1 MDTAHDPIQWLKGL
15 PDELP
20 IGNINLP
27 GTHNSAAIDP
37 GRRTLHACQNFSIGE
52 QLRAGIR
59 LLDVRLKVRW
69 RPGEAAAGESR
80 TRGLIDFHTCH
91 GRIGRNAFQTFSSLL
106 DECRGFLADHPSEF
120 VVLLLTVDDWS
131 NARRYAGKALAAL
144 AALLGRYPTL
154 SGAALPVL
162 GAVRGKIFLYNRLND
177 DPILGVP
184 VRWANDTA
192 GSAAEYHGERAYEVW
207 VQDRYNDFSLRPRRA
222 KLRWII
228 AALTKKTPE
237 NVVLNFASGTWFGV
251 FGVYV
256 MDGLSQFLQACR
268 PAHFGW
274 ILFDYPFGLP
284 GRSRSQPDVVA
295 TIIRSN
301 F

>member
-1 MDTAHDPIQWLKGL
+1 MDTAQWLYGL
-15 PDELP
+15 PNEAP

-37 GRRTLHACQNFSIGE
+37 GRRTLHACQSFSIGG
-52 QLRAGIR
+52 QLLAGIR
-59 LLDVRLKVRW
+59 LLDVRLKIYR
-69 RPGEAAAGESR
+69 EDS
-80 TRGLIDFHTCH
+80 GLFGFDTCH
-91 GRIGRNAFQTFSSLL
+91 GRIGKNAFQSFSSLL
-106 DECRGFLADHPSEF
+106 DECGGFLADHPSEF
-120 VVLLLTVDDWS
+120 VILFLSVDDWS
-131 NARRYAGKALAAL
+131 IARRYSGEALAAL
-144 AALLGRYPTL
+144 AALLSHYPTQ
-154 SGAALPVL
+154 SGAAQPVL

-184 VRWANDTA
+184 VRWATDTA
-192 GSAAEYHGERAYEVW
+192 GSAAEDHPERSYELW
-207 VQDRYNDFSLRPRRA
+207 VQDRYNDFSLHPRRA

-256 MDGLSQFLQACR
+256 MDELSPFLRAQQTGR
-268 PAHFGW
+268 FGW

-284 GRSRSQPDVVA
+284 RRSRSHPDVVA
-295 TIIRSN
+295 TIIQSN

>member
-1 MDTAHDPIQWLKGL
+1 MDTAQWLNGL

-20 IGNINLP
+20 VGNINLP

-59 LLDVRLKVRW
+59 LLDVRLKV
-69 RPGEAAAGESR
+69 
-80 TRGLIDFHTCH
+80 
-91 GRIGRNAFQTFSSLL
+91 
-106 DECRGFLADHPSEF
+106 
-120 VVLLLTVDDWS
+120 
-131 NARRYAGKALAAL
+131 
-144 AALLGRYPTL
+144 
-154 SGAALPVL
+154 L

-177 DPILGVP
+177 DPLLGVP
-184 VRWANDTA
+184 VRWATDTA

-207 VQDRYNDFSLRPRRA
+207 IQDRYNDFSPHPRRA

-228 AALTKKTPE
+228 AAFTKKTPE

-256 MDGLSQFLQACR
+256 MDELSQFLRAWR
-268 PAHFGW
+268 PGHFGW

>member
-1 MDTAHDPIQWLKGL
+1 MDTAQWLNGL
-15 PDELP
+15 PDEVP

-37 GRRTLHACQNFSIGE
+37 GRRTLHACQDLSIGG

-59 LLDVRLKVRW
+59 LLDVRIKIYRDDSDLF
-69 RPGEAAAGESR
+69 GF
-80 TRGLIDFHTCH
+80 DTCH
-91 GRIGRNAFQTFSSLL
+91 GRIGKNAFQSFSSLL
-106 DECRGFLADHPSEF
+106 DECREFLADHPSEF
-120 VVLLLTVDDWS
+120 VILFLAVDDWS
-131 NARRYAGKALAAL
+131 NARRYAAEALSTL

-154 SGAALPVL
+154 SGARLPVL

-184 VRWANDTA
+184 VRWATDTA
-192 GSAAEYHGERAYEVW
+192 GSAAEYHRERSYELW
-207 VQDRYNDFSLRPRRA
+207 VQDRYNDFSLHPRRA

-228 AALTKKTPE
+228 AALTQKTPE

-256 MDGLSQFLQACR
+256 MDGLLPFLRAQQPSR
-268 PAHFGW
+268 FGW

-284 GRSRSQPDVVA
+284 GRSRSHPDVVA
-295 TIIRSN
+295 TIIHSN